1 VHSPESK
8 APVQF
13 GDLRGKWRIAAEVL
27 ALAYIAI
34 IAEVAI
40 ASGAFYILFPELAA
54 LSHDIFT
61 RPRGSWASAP
71 SF

>member
-1 VHSPESK
+1 M
-8 APVQF
+8 
-13 GDLRGKWRIAAEVL
+13 L

-40 ASGAFYILFPELAA
+40 GSGAYYVLFPELAA

-71 SF
+71 LLLVIAPVVLW